1 MRDLFQL
8 DLPAQPHAIAVA
20 RAAAGSLAEALS
32 LPEAKRDR
40 LELAVEEAVSNAVHH
55 AYPPGH
61 EAGRLRVEAAAEAGA
76 LVLRVQDWGLP
87 YQPATP
93 APGEAREG
101 AGEGGGLGLL
111 LAFRMADEASYRPL
125 GREGKRFEFRF
136 RLPAAAPLP
145 PPPELAEP
153 AAPPRRN
160 RAPVT
165 VRRFRPEDA
174 PGIARC
180 AWLAYGYTRPDDG
193 LYDVEGLVRR
203 NAEGEMASIVAVA
216 GDGRIV
222 GHICFDFSGNRQ
234 VPEATD
240 AVVPPDWRGH
250 PVLLAQMLD
259 FGQAEAEAMGCR
271 GWLVHAVSAHTVS
284 QRGALRYG
292 AVPVNVH
299 LASVSTDWAIDE
311 SLAGSGARQS
321 EVALYR
327 GFRPGAPRRL
337 HAPPRHRA
345 LLEGL
350 YAALAEPVTFAEAA
364 PPAPQGRTRL
374 HVSQEY
380 AQWGHVV
387 LEVEA
392 YGADAIE
399 AVAGFLRGFCLQGA
413 ATVLLEL
420 PLADPATAALAEGFE
435 GLGFSLCGILPHAGE
450 ADADLLLYQYLN
462 NVVPE
467 TASERIAGA
476 CRPLYDYVL
485 AERRRVDLA
494 VFGAHPEAA
503 PRP

>member
-20 RAAAGSLAEALS
+20 RAAAGSLAEALA

-40 LELAVEEAVSNAVHH
+40 LELAVEEAVANAVHH

-61 EAGRLRVEAAAEAGA
+61 DGLLRVSATAEAGA

-93 APGEAREG
+93 EPGE

-111 LAFRMADEASYRPL
+111 LAFRMADEASYRAL
-125 GREGKRFEFRF
+125 GRDGKRFEFRF

-145 PPPELAEP
+145 PPPELAES
-153 AAPPRRN
+153 APPRRA
-160 RAPVT
+160 RGALT
-165 VRRFRPEDA
+165 MRRFRPEDA

-193 LYDVEGLVRR
+193 LYDVEGLIRR
-203 NAEGEMASIVAVA
+203 NAAGEMASGVAVA
-216 GDGRIV
+216 EDGSIV
-222 GHICFDFSGNRQ
+222 GHISLDFSAGPH

-240 AVVPPDWRGH
+240 MVVAPEWRSH
-250 PVLLAQMLD
+250 PLLLARLLD
-259 FGQAEAEAMGCR
+259 FGQAETAAMGCR

-299 LASVSTDWAIDE
+299 LASVSTDWAIDD

-327 GFRPGAPRRL
+327 GFHPGAPRTL

-345 LLEGL
+345 VLEDI
-350 YAALAEPVTFAEAA
+350 YAALAEPVTFADGA
-364 PPAPQGRTRL
+364 PPASGRTRL

-380 AQWGHVV
+380 ALWGHVV
-387 LEVEA
+387 LEVEE
-392 YGADAIE
+392 YGADAVE

-435 GLGFSLCGILPHAGE
+435 ALGFSLCGILPHAGE
-450 ADADLLLYQYLN
+450 GDADLLLYQYLN

-467 TASERIAGA
+467 TGSERIATA

-485 AERRRVDLA
+485 AERRRIDLA

>member
-8 DLPAQPHAIAVA
+8 DLPAQSHAVAVA
-20 RAAAGSLAEALS
+20 RAAAAALAEALA
-32 LPEAKRDR
+32 LPEAKRGR
-40 LELAVEEAVSNAVHH
+40 LELAVEEAVANAVNH
-55 AYPPGH
+55 AYPDGRD
-61 EAGRLRVEAAAEAGA
+61 GRLRVSAAEEAGA
-76 LVLRVQDWGLP
+76 LVLGVQDWGLP
-87 YQPATP
+87 YQPAIP
-93 APGEAREG
+93 APGE

-111 LAFRMADEASYRPL
+111 LAFRMADEARYRPL

-145 PPPELAEP
+145 PPPELAAP

-203 NAEGEMASIVAVA
+203 NAEGEMASVVAVSE
-216 GDGRIV
+216 DGSIV

-240 AVVPPDWRGH
+240 AVVPPEWQGH
-250 PVLLAQMLD
+250 PVLLAHLLD
-259 FGQAEAEAMGCR
+259 FGQAEAETMGCR

-292 AVPVNVH
+292 AVPINVH

-327 GFRPGAPRRL
+327 GFRPGPPRTL

-345 LLEGL
+345 VLERL
-350 YAALAEPVTFAEAA
+350 YTALAEPVRFADTV
-364 PPAPQGRTRL
+364 PPSPETGRTRL

-392 YGADAIE
+392 YGADAVE

-420 PLADPATAALAEGFE
+420 PLADPATAALAERFE
-435 GLGFSLCGILPHAGE
+435 ALGFSFCGILPHAGE
-450 ADADLLLYQYLN
+450 ADADLLFYQYLN

-467 TASERIAGA
+467 IASERIAAA

-485 AERRRVDLA
+485 AERRRVDRA
-494 VFGAHPEAA
+494 VFGTPSGPEPGA
-503 PRP
+503 